1 MFSFFSLS
9 VVYYACIFS
18 KSLEFR
24 ESHVSLVELGLTI
37 RSCSISQVLNN
48 WLFLLL
54 HLPGGHVNVMNDQ
67 NMGGGGKPGGNDKV
81 VLDDAGKDHDS
92 KKK

>member
-1 MFSFFSLS
+1 
-9 VVYYACIFS
+9 
-18 KSLEFR
+18 
-24 ESHVSLVELGLTI
+24 
-37 RSCSISQVLNN
+37 
-48 WLFLLL
+48 
-54 HLPGGHVNVMNDQ
+54 MNDQ